1 MFKEFDADIMKEFVT
16 DYNKSRSNYVN
27 SIGSIINKRQRRK
40 TIKDKYITT
49 EIFIK
54 LVNKCSTLHATRKE
68 IVSKLMDIGISNN
81 IIAQVI
87 NVVIPDAKATSNS
100 VAAIVNTI
108 RKEDKKVDD
117 LLKDIEELWLVQIY

>member
-1 MFKEFDADIMKEFVT
+1 MFKEFDTDMMEEFVAN
-16 DYNKSRSNYVN
+16 YNKSRSNYVN

-108 RKEDKKVDD
+108 RKENKKVDE
-117 LLKDIEELWLVQIY
+117 LLQDIEEL

>member
-1 MFKEFDADIMKEFVT
+1 MFKEFDADMMEEFVA

-87 NVVIPDAKATSNS
+87 NVVIPDEKATSNS

-108 RKEDKKVDD
+108 RTEDKRVDE
-117 LLKDIEELWLVQIY
+117 LLQDIEEL

>member
-1 MFKEFDADIMKEFVT
+1 MFKEFDADIMKEFVA
-16 DYNKSRSNYVN
+16 DYNRSRSNYVN

-108 RKEDKKVDD
+108 RKENKKVDE
-117 LLKDIEELWLVQIY
+117 LLQDIEEL

>member
-1 MFKEFDADIMKEFVT
+1 MFKEFDADIMEEFVA

-100 VAAIVNTI
+100 VAAIVNSI
-108 RKEDKKVDD
+108 RKESKKVDE
-117 LLKDIEELWLVQIY
+117 LLKDIEEL

>member
-1 MFKEFDADIMKEFVT
+1 MFKEFDTDMMEEFVA
-16 DYNKSRSNYVN
+16 DYNKNRSNYVN

-100 VAAIVNTI
+100 VAAIVNII
-108 RKEDKKVDD
+108 RKENKKVDE
-117 LLKDIEELWLVQIY
+117 LLQDIEEL

>member
-1 MFKEFDADIMKEFVT
+1 MFKEFDTDIMEKFVT

-81 IIAQVI
+81 IMAQVI
-87 NVVIPDAKATSNS
+87 NAVIPDAKATSNS
-100 VAAIVNTI
+100 VAAIVNSI
-108 RKEDKKVDD
+108 RKENKKVDE
-117 LLKDIEELWLVQIY
+117 LLQDIEEL

>member
-1 MFKEFDADIMKEFVT
+1 MFKEFDTDMMEEFVA
-16 DYNKSRSNYVN
+16 DYNKNRSNYVN

-100 VAAIVNTI
+100 AAAIVNTI
-108 RKEDKKVDD
+108 RKENKKVDE
-117 LLKDIEELWLVQIY
+117 LLQDIEEL

>member
-1 MFKEFDADIMKEFVT
+1 MFKEFDTDIIEEFVA
-16 DYNKSRSNYVN
+16 DYSKSRSNYVN

-49 EIFIK
+49 EVFIK

-87 NVVIPDAKATSNS
+87 NVIIPDAKATSNS
-100 VAAIVNTI
+100 VAAIFNTI
-108 RKEDKKVDD
+108 RKENKKVDE
-117 LLKDIEELWLVQIY
+117 LLKDIEEL

>member
-1 MFKEFDADIMKEFVT
+1 MFKEFDADMMEEFVA

-108 RKEDKKVDD
+108 RKENKKVDE
-117 LLKDIEELWLVQIY
+117 LLQDIEEL

>member
-1 MFKEFDADIMKEFVT
+1 MFKGFDTDIIEEFVT

-108 RKEDKKVDD
+108 RKENKKVDE
-117 LLKDIEELWLVQIY
+117 LLQDIEEL